1 MAKTKLSARGES
13 LIMKKFKF
21 LLIDDNPDDR
31 NLVIRELSRVFPDA
45 EIYQAMN
52 SETFENEL
60 KKRDYNLVITDY
72 QLRWSNGIEIL
83 KKIKSFNQFI
93 PVIMFTGTGNEEVA
107 VSAMKLGLDDYV
119 IKSPKHFKRLPFS
132 IKLALDNV
140 EQKIKK
146 IQAEQNY
153 KKLFDNVPAGIICLS
168 PKWFIMEI
176 NPFAMQM
183 LGLSSEDKNTNVNF
197 KQFFTNEVEFN
208 KFISYLNDNGEIKN
222 FETQLNRKD
231 GKTIWVKI
239 DAKYLQENN
248 KTKYIEAMLKDITL
262 EKMLQSQLIQSQKLE
277 AIGLLAAGIAHDF
290 NNILTPIMGYADM
303 MLLAPDTDPTSKSY
317 LKEIS
322 KLAENAANL
331 TKQLL
336 IFSKRKIVYEELI
349 SPNQIIQ
356 DMVKMLQRIVGE
368 DIAITV
374 ELEPNLH
381 IIKMDK
387 SHLQQIIMNLVINA
401 RDAMPKGGNL
411 LIKTKNINLQKLS
424 FTNLPKGKKKGVYIV
439 ITVQDSGTGMNEE
452 TMKYIFDYFFTTKT
466 EEKRAGLGLSI
477 IYNIVNQYNGFI
489 TVQSEE
495 NKGTCFDI
503 YFPAYEGILVAKQ
516 EKEIQKIDYEKLTG
530 NKQNIFI
537 LEDENEVRYFMKTI
551 LIKYNYRVI
560 DISTYKEA
568 LAFFKQF
575 KEKID
580 ILLCDLQLPD
590 NNGIDAAKEL
600 LSIQPQ
606 MKVII
611 SSGYIDKEKELKE
624 IKDQG
629 WFFLTKPYTSAM
641 LLQTIK
647 DILSAI

>member
-411 LIKTKNINLQKLS
+411 LIKTKNINLQKPS

-439 ITVQDSGTGMNEE
+439 IRVQDSGTGMNEE

-503 YFPAYEGILVAKQ
+503 YFPAYEETLVAKQ

-530 NKQNIFI
+530 NNQNIFI

-580 ILLCDLQLPD
+580 VLLCDLKLPD

-624 IKDQG
+624 IKEQG